1 MVKFWRFWGSR
12 KGVKSWMGWDDLEVG
27 CERLVS
33 RVGSMEEKE
42 DKHRRGYCGTGET
55 EGGGNGDLAPSGG
68 IPP

>member
-1 MVKFWRFWGSR
+1 
-12 KGVKSWMGWDDLEVG
+12 MGWDDLEVG

-55 EGGGNGDLAPSGG
+55 EGGGNGDLAPSGEFHLEG
-68 IPP
+68 RVKVRKDYSGTDRG